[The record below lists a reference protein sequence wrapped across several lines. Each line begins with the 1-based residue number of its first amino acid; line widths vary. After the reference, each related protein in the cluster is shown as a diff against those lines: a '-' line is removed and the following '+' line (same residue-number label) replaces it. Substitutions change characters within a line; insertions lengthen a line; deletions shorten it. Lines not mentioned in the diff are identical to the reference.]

1 MSSEMRERGLTFS
14 DEDIKQALLRGAE
27 EVAGELLTSAGYDSV
42 RDEFDGPSSARVI
55 QRFKT
60 WANACEFA
68 GVAHG
73 RPRRAEYKRRWTET
87 QMLDWAATYLRSDG
101 CRGTYKDFGDWAAR
115 TPGAPSAQTVRN
127 TIGSWT
133 AVKRAAL
140 PHANTPESTRWIDQ
154 QDRRGA

>member
-1 MSSEMRERGLTFS
+1 MSNEAREWRLTFS

-27 EVAGELLTSAGYDSV
+27 EVAGESLTSAGYDSV
-42 RDEFDGPSSARVI
+42 RDRFDGPSSARVI

-60 WANACEFA
+60 WAKACEFA

-87 QMLDWAATYLRSDG
+87 QMLDWVVTYLRSDR
-101 CRGTYKDFGDWAAR
+101 CRGTYKDFSDWAAR

-133 AVKRAAL
+133 TVKRAAL
-140 PHANTPESTRWIDQ
+140 LHAKVADGGRAE
-154 QDRRGA
+154 